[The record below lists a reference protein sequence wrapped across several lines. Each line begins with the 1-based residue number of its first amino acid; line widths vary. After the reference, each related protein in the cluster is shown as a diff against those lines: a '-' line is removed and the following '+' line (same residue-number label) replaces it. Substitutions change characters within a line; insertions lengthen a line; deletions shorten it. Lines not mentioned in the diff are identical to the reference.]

1 MRILKVFK
9 VRFAIAPTVIFI
21 MLSLL
26 VFETASAND
35 IIFGKRQLNLN
46 GEDYLLE
53 IARSANQR
61 KHGLMYRDHLDK
73 RQGMLF
79 IYPDPGDH
87 RIWMKNTLIPLTVI
101 WLDKNEKI
109 IGIKKLSPCVSDPC
123 PSYGIS
129 KPSKYVLELDSGSHS
144 LKPGQSIEGIIQLES
159 L

>member
-1 MRILKVFK
+1 MRILKVLIIK
-9 VRFAIAPTVIFI
+9 LVIAPIVTFI

-35 IIFGKRQLNLN
+35 IIFSKRQLILN

-53 IARSANQR
+53 IARSTKQR
-61 KHGLMYRDHLDK
+61 RHGLMYRDHLDK

-79 IYPDPGDH
+79 IYPGSGDH

-109 IGIKKLSPCVSDPC
+109 IGIKKLFPCDSDPC

-129 KPSKYVLELDSGSHS
+129 KPSKYILELDSGSHR
-144 LKPGQSIEGIIQLES
+144 LIPGQTIKGIIQLE
-159 L
+159 

>member
-1 MRILKVFK
+1 MRILKVLK
-9 VRFAIAPTVIFI
+9 LRFAIATSVIFI

-35 IIFGKRQLNLN
+35 IIFSKRQLILN

-53 IARSANQR
+53 IARSTNQR
-61 KHGLMYRDHLDK
+61 RHVLMYRDHLDK

-79 IYPDPGDH
+79 IYPGSGDH

-129 KPSKYVLELDSGSHS
+129 KPSKYVLELDSGNHS